1 MSCNRQKKEA
11 LRLRRQR
18 SVRNRL
24 RGTTD
29 RPRLCVFR
37 SSVHMYCQIIDDS
50 TGVTLAALSTLNKN
64 VAELVKGKKPVEAA
78 KILGSEMAKLCTE
91 KDIKKVAFDRN
102 GFIYHG
108 RVAALADG
116 ARESGLDF

>member
-1 MSCNRQKKEA
+1 
-11 LRLRRQR
+11 
-18 SVRNRL
+18 
-24 RGTTD
+24 
-29 RPRLCVFR
+29 
-37 SSVHMYCQIIDDS
+37 MYCQVIDDS
-50 TGVTLAALSTLNKN
+50 TGVTLAALSTLHKN